1 MRTVTR
7 TLVVTTAAAAF
18 GIAAVSP
25 AVAEDCFNASRSSQ
39 GNTAAAD
46 GSRNWWSVPEFLS
59 VEAGLT
65 PAQVGAAMAVISKDP
80 RVPTGFT
87 VFYNPVHPGEL
98 AGSANSKVV
107 ANGKGIDH
115 SDDYSTPV
123 FAALFEDVG
132 IALS

>member
-25 AVAEDCFNASRSSQ
+25 ALAEDCFNASRSGQ
-39 GNTAAAD
+39 GNTSAAAHS
-46 GSRNWWSVPEFLS
+46 GNWWSIPEFLH
-59 VEAGLT
+59 ELAGLD
-65 PAQVGAAMAVISKDP
+65 ASQIDAAMAVISKDP
-80 RVPTGFT
+80 RVPAGFT
-87 VFYNPVHPGEL
+87 VFFNPAHPGEL
-98 AGSANSKVV
+98 ASNANPKVV
-107 ANGKGIDH
+107 TDGKGIDH

-123 FAALFEDVG
+123 FAALFEDVS